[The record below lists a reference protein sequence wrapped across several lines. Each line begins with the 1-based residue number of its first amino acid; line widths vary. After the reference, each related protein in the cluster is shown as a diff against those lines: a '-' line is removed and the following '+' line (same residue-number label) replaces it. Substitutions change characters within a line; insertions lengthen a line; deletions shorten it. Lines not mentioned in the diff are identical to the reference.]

1 MRLVTVE
8 RFWKKGCNFA
18 HSGRITSPNSIKF
31 QHFVPTWIED
41 SYIVDV
47 EVEKRLV
54 ELELVRTWG
63 PEDYDRIRPLSYP
76 GAHAIILC
84 FSIVDPES
92 FKNIEEKWVPEV
104 SHFCPGVPFILVGCK
119 ADLRHHR
126 QTIEN
131 LTKAG
136 MKPVSK
142 EEGEAMSKKIGAK
155 AYLECSAKTSDGCA
169 EVFRTIS
176 AVAYPPKAKRR
187 PCVIF

>member
-1 MRLVTVE
+1 MRLASVQ
-8 RFWKKGCNFA
+8 RFGKRAATLG
-18 HSGRITSPNSIKF
+18 PNSITF
-31 QHFVPTWIED
+31 QYFVPTWIED
-41 SYIVDV
+41 SYVLDV
-47 EVEKRLV
+47 EVEKRRV

-104 SHFCPGVPFILVGCK
+104 THFCPGVPFILVGCK

-126 QTIEN
+126 QTMDN
-131 LTKAG
+131 LMKAE
-136 MKPVSK
+136 KRPVSK

-155 AYLECSAKTSDGCA
+155 AYLECSAKTGDGGA
-169 EVFRTIS
+169 EVFRTIA